1 MLYTTDSGK
10 TAFRLPFHVGN
21 LERASDYARVSRE
34 AAAFRASAPVF
45 VAQIDEAMANR
56 MTGRAVLRTGAIPL
70 PTGGAMM
77 YIRMQQNDTQ
87 FVWLA
92 DATDQEVWRALDAL
106 QKTGQAGFAFRSD
119 ESLFFLP
126 YETQDTHTILDRFRS
141 EIGRKDRMFV
151 EAATSL
157 IAYGNPSA
165 TFASMIPGVTVNE
178 HRLCILA
185 TARVKAA
192 LAEQGVLVVPSTS
205 VTPC

>member
-10 TAFRLPFHVGN
+10 TAVRLPFHIGK
-21 LERASDYARVSRE
+21 LERAADYASVSRE
-34 AAAFRASAPVF
+34 AAAFRTSAPVF
-45 VAQIDEAMANR
+45 AAQIDEAMAKR
-56 MTGRAVLRTGAIPL
+56 MTGRAILRMGAIPL
-70 PTGGAMM
+70 PAGGVMM
-77 YIRMQQNDTQ
+77 YFRMQQNDTQ

-92 DATDQEVWRALDAL
+92 DATDKEVWRALDAL

-119 ESLFFLP
+119 GSLFFLP
-126 YETQDTHTILDRFRS
+126 YETQDKHTVLDRFRS

-157 IAYGNPSA
+157 ITYGNPSA
-165 TFASMIPGVTVNE
+165 TFTSMISGVAVHE

-185 TARVKAA
+185 TAPVKAA
-192 LAEQGVLVVPSTS
+192 LAEQGILVVPSTS